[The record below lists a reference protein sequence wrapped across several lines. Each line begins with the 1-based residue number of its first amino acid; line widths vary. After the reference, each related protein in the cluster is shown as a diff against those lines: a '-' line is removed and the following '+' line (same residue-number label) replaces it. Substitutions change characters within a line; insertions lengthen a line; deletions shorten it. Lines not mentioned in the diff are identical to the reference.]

1 MRKLYK
7 LKAVL
12 LFCVLLLALPFSTSA
27 TELGNNDNITP
38 YGAGE
43 WDNIA
48 YGFFDLSTT
57 PKTLHT
63 FTSGGG
69 DLRICLASVDPLNSI
84 YFNIYTTSGI
94 NVAPLFF
101 KNYDASTVSEEMCLP
116 KFSVAPYVNSDGKVN
131 LYITGNAQKNDTI
144 VLKIQ
149 D

>member
-7 LKAVL
+7 LKIVL
-12 LFCVLLLALPFSTSA
+12 LFSVLLLAFPFSTSA
-27 TELGNNDNITP
+27 TELDNNDNITP

-43 WDNIA
+43 WDTIA
-48 YGFFDLSTT
+48 DGFFDITT
-57 PKTLHT
+57 TSQTLHT

-69 DLRICLASVDPLNSI
+69 DLRICIASVDPLNSV
-84 YFNIYTTSGI
+84 YLNVYTTSGI

-101 KNYDASTVSEEMCLP
+101 KNDDASTVSPEMCLP
-116 KFSVAPYVNSDGKVN
+116 KFSVAPYVNSNGKVN
-131 LYITGNAQKNDTI
+131 LYIKGNAKKNDTI